1 MRSSEGNFRFN
12 LHLKDITLETLELF
26 AGTKHGNGG
35 NGGNDL
41 QLVPSSSGVPVGVS
55 ENGHGGGIQ
64 GDNDSMPKNRGSISE
79 EKSCLR
85 SS

>member
-1 MRSSEGNFRFN
+1 M
-12 LHLKDITLETLELF
+12 TLETLELF
-26 AGTKHGNGG
+26 AGTKHG